1 MKKITL
7 LLILF
12 AISFGYS
19 QTLPFDF
26 STADQAF
33 THDAAGGTGGA
44 AVINT
49 ATEKLEI
56 FGNAQPWDNAYV
68 VFSGTD
74 VVDLSDELN
83 NSISFTVDPLS
94 TTLAVDEERTHRI
107 KLTHTAGVYEVP
119 FTTIGDAEQTILINP
134 GVLGNMTEL
143 RIFVDAGVAG
153 PNGDYAIDDI
163 QVVADPGPTCTDGI
177 QNGDETGVDC
187 GGTCPNTCPLPPTTI
202 VAAPARPA
210 LDVLSVFGPA
220 YSDVPPSGVQQ
231 FAGAT
236 FTNYTV
242 ATADDTRE
250 LTTPTAGGGAQY
262 QYFFGTDTGL
272 DLTNFTTIHLD
283 SWVLNAGGPDSVIR
297 IILQNFDTTTGA
309 FQHNLE
315 ATIDVNTP
323 GVETWN
329 TVDIELADF
338 SNPTLARN
346 NIQQIQI
353 VAQGAVFGPTY
364 LTNFYFHK
372 NTVLGADDFSIN
384 DLKVSPNPTN
394 DSWNIEGANTTI
406 DSIEVYDILG
416 KRVQI
421 LNPNSQQAT
430 IDASGLKTG
439 LYLAKLYSGNAVKT
453 IKLVKN

>member
-1 MKKITL
+1 
-7 LLILF
+7 
-12 AISFGYS
+12 
-19 QTLPFDF
+19 
-26 STADQAF
+26 
-33 THDAAGGTGGA
+33 
-44 AVINT
+44 
-49 ATEKLEI
+49 
-56 FGNAQPWDNAYV
+56 
-68 VFSGTD
+68 
-74 VVDLSDELN
+74 
-83 NSISFTVDPLS
+83 
-94 TTLAVDEERTHRI
+94 
-107 KLTHTAGVYEVP
+107 
-119 FTTIGDAEQTILINP
+119 
-134 GVLGNMTEL
+134 MTEL

-384 DLKVSPNPTN
+384 DLKVFPNPTN

>member
-1 MKKITL
+1 MKKITFLFFL
-7 LLILF
+7 LTASLGF
-12 AISFGYS
+12 S
-19 QTLPFDF
+19 QTELLTNGDF
-26 STADQAF
+26 SNGVTDWAF
-33 THDAAGGTGGA
+33 TGGA
-44 AVINT
+44 VVANEAAYTTTGAGGNPWDTQLVYAGLSFVNAQEYTLTFDARADAARDITVAIQNVGIWSDQFRQDFSLTTTMATYT
-49 ATEKLEI
+49 ATFNATSTNTNVQLGFLMAG
-56 FGNAQPWDNAYV
+56 FGV
-68 VFSGTD
+68 TD
-74 VVDLSDELN
+74 
-83 NSISFTVDPLS
+83 
-94 TTLAVDEERTHRI
+94 
-107 KLTHTAGVYEVP
+107 GVYYDNVSLTSNAAP
-119 FTTIGDAEQTILINP
+119 SCSD
-134 GVLGNMTEL
+134 GV
-143 RIFVDAGVAG
+143 
-153 PNGDYAIDDI
+153 
-163 QVVADPGPTCTDGI
+163 
-177 QNGDETGVDC
+177 QNQDETGVDC

-220 YSDVPPSGVQQ
+220 YSDVSPSGVQD
-231 FAGAT
+231 FADAN
-236 FTNYTV
+236 FVNYTV
-242 ATADDTRE
+242 ETADDTRE

-262 QYFFGTDTGL
+262 QYFFGNGTGL

-297 IILQNFDTTTGA
+297 IILQNFDTTTGG

-372 NTVLGADDFSIN
+372 NTVLGVDDFSIN